1 MFNRYFLTLT
11 ILGLFGFKL
20 QIYGQSFEIETTF
33 EKYFTRF
40 AEFINDLDD
49 PNEEDHQQSFE
60 SDLLRFETELNRTK
74 VWLTVASAVD
84 VSKANLIRRNFIVR
98 AIEIHWRRPTTPSR
112 NDFIAILRVNDSRQ
126 IRRYPL
132 IDPKTNQTLSHY
144 LKTDLEFDYQNLP
157 DLDNGL
163 QEFCLQYFV
172 IYMNDRG
179 ETEAI
184 NCVRMQSRWMQKLL
198 DLIENR
204 TLSELMIP
212 GTHDASSFTKYNYF
226 DYTFDDESIYNQ
238 LAYGIRYLDFRVAVY
253 NQTNRSH
260 PFPWRLYEEF
270 WMVHDIQKNSIKLSE
285 ALEQV
290 RKFIVRT
297 THEIVIVDFHRFVHG
312 FNKIRDLNAIRRRLK
327 QFIRLVYQHLGPY
340 LIPFNETGLPTIGEI
355 LRQGKRV
362 LIGYAYKFDDRSLP
376 DSDLFWPPVTHLWAN
391 TDRLVEL
398 ESYIKREICKGD
410 RSYPNGHH
418 LRSVMGE
425 LTPKVEG
432 VIFRRYHGLRELA
445 ALVNIH
451 YNDWFR
457 YRWWNCSNIV
467 AADFFLGSD
476 LVDISIDVNRR
487 RFQF

>member
-1 MFNRYFLTLT
+1 MER
-11 ILGLFGFKL
+11 LFGFKL

-226 DYTFDDESIYNQ
+226 DYTFDGNEKKIY
-238 LAYGIRYLDFRVAVY
+238 R
-253 NQTNRSH
+253 
-260 PFPWRLYEEF
+260 
-270 WMVHDIQKNSIKLSE
+270 
-285 ALEQV
+285 
-290 RKFIVRT
+290 
-297 THEIVIVDFHRFVHG
+297 
-312 FNKIRDLNAIRRRLK
+312 
-327 QFIRLVYQHLGPY
+327 
-340 LIPFNETGLPTIGEI
+340 
-355 LRQGKRV
+355 
-362 LIGYAYKFDDRSLP
+362 
-376 DSDLFWPPVTHLWAN
+376 
-391 TDRLVEL
+391 
-398 ESYIKREICKGD
+398 
-410 RSYPNGHH
+410 
-418 LRSVMGE
+418 
-425 LTPKVEG
+425 
-432 VIFRRYHGLRELA
+432 
-445 ALVNIH
+445 
-451 YNDWFR
+451 
-457 YRWWNCSNIV
+457 
-467 AADFFLGSD
+467 
-476 LVDISIDVNRR
+476 
-487 RFQF
+487 